1 MKRGGL
7 ALVGIAITWLA
18 CAASAPGPAPP
29 SRVPIERPAEPL
41 AVTVSVREGSFDRSH
56 LSPRGVLLAFAEEL
70 ASARVFAGVRQ
81 WSPDASPVWELELA
95 ASDYGEPD
103 AYALE
108 LQAVLLRNR
117 LLVATYF
124 TKQAIRQGAGQGTQ
138 LSIEP
143 EQLAE
148 LGQRAIY
155 DLVRQ
160 LAADTE
166 RLRTHQ
172 NLGAS

>member
-1 MKRGGL
+1 MKRVGL

-18 CAASAPGPAPP
+18 CAAALPGPAQP
-29 SRVPIERPAEPL
+29 SGAQIERPAEPL

-70 ASARVFAGVRQ
+70 ASARVFADVRQ

-124 TKQAIRQGAGQGTQ
+124 TKQATRQAAGQGTQ
-138 LSIEP
+138 LSIGP

-148 LGQRAIY
+148 LGQRAIQ

-166 RLRTHQ
+166 RLRKEEGV
-172 NLGAS
+172 GAS

>member
-1 MKRGGL
+1 MKRGG
-7 ALVGIAITWLA
+7 VGPIGVAITWLA
-18 CAASAPGPAPP
+18 CAASGAGPAAPAIQI
-29 SRVPIERPAEPL
+29 VPPAEPL
-41 AVTVSVREGSFDRSH
+41 GVAVTVREGSFDRSH
-56 LSPRGVLLAFAEEL
+56 LSPRGVLGAFAGEL
-70 ASARVFAGVRQ
+70 ESARVFIGVRQ
-81 WSPDASPVWELELA
+81 WSPEASPVWELELA

-124 TKQAIRQGAGQGTQ
+124 TKQAIRQAAGQGTE
-138 LSIEP
+138 LNIGP

-148 LGQRAIY
+148 LGQRAIR

-166 RLRTHQ
+166 RLRPE
-172 NLGAS
+172 LRDGP

>member
-1 MKRGGL
+1 MKRGS
-7 ALVGIAITWLA
+7 VGPIGVAITWLA
-18 CAASAPGPAPP
+18 CAASGPGPAAPAIQIDP
-29 SRVPIERPAEPL
+29 PAEPL
-41 AVTVSVREGSFDRSH
+41 AVAVTVREGSFDRSH
-56 LSPRGVLLAFAEEL
+56 LSPKGVLVAFVEEL
-70 ASARVFAGVRQ
+70 DSAHVFTGVRQ
-81 WSPDASPVWELELA
+81 WSPEASPVWELELA

-124 TKQAIRQGAGQGTQ
+124 TKQAIRQAAGQGTQ
-138 LSIEP
+138 LNIAP

-148 LGQRAIY
+148 LGQRAIQ

-166 RLRTHQ
+166 RLRTEEG
-172 NLGAS
+172 LGPP

>member
-1 MKRGGL
+1 MKRGG
-7 ALVGIAITWLA
+7 AELVGIAITWLA
-18 CAASAPGPAPP
+18 CVASAPGPAGPARVQIEPP
-29 SRVPIERPAEPL
+29 SEPL

-70 ASARVFAGVRQ
+70 QAARVFSDVRQ
-81 WSPDASPVWELELA
+81 WSPDASPIWELELA
-95 ASDYGEPD
+95 ASDYGEED

-124 TKQAIRQGAGQGTQ
+124 TKQAISQAAGQGTQ
-138 LSIEP
+138 LNIGP
-143 EQLAE
+143 ERLAE
-148 LGQRAIY
+148 LGQRAIQ

-166 RLRTHQ
+166 RLRQEEGVGT
-172 NLGAS
+172 S